1 MGNIWCPHLVGG
13 EFMFL
18 CATVCMLVL
27 VSDKPIMVA
36 IHGVLTWVCD
46 LHGRVYVHL
55 SLK

>member
-1 MGNIWCPHLVGG
+1 MENIWCPHLVGG

-18 CATVCMLVL
+18 CARVCMLVL

-36 IHGVLTWVCD
+36 IHAVLTYVCD

>member
-18 CATVCMLVL
+18 CVTVCMLVL

-36 IHGVLTWVCD
+36 IHGVLTCVCD